1 MNEPCLYSY
10 PVGKS
15 VIDFYEKMFSLTRKY
30 TKAILIMDMPEACYN
45 CKFCR
50 ELYNENG
57 ACCELTIDPDDDTLY
72 RIISEHDLHKPDWCP
87 LRELPEKKDTLTT
100 LECHSNGK
108 WTESMK
114 AGYNACLDEIVK
126 NCKNS

>member
-1 MNEPCLYSY
+1 MA
-10 PVGKS
+10 
-15 VIDFYEKMFSLTRKY
+15 
-30 TKAILIMDMPEACYN
+30 KAILVMDMPYDCTM
-45 CKFCR
+45 CKFWNAEDDECYATGSE
-50 ELYNENG
+50 ELSLGDFEK
-57 ACCELTIDPDDDTLY
+57 T
-72 RIISEHDLHKPDWCP
+72 KPDWCP

-108 WTESMK
+108 WTEGMK

>member
-1 MNEPCLYSY
+1 M
-10 PVGKS
+10 
-15 VIDFYEKMFSLTRKY
+15 
-30 TKAILIMDMPEACYN
+30 
-45 CKFCR
+45 
-50 ELYNENG
+50 
-57 ACCELTIDPDDDTLY
+57 
-72 RIISEHDLHKPDWCP
+72 ISKKTKPDWCP

-108 WTESMK
+108 WTEGMK

>member
-1 MNEPCLYSY
+1 MA
-10 PVGKS
+10 
-15 VIDFYEKMFSLTRKY
+15 
-30 TKAILIMDMPEACYN
+30 KAILVMDMPYDCTM
-45 CKFCR
+45 CKFWNAEDDECYATGSE
-50 ELYNENG
+50 ELSLGDFEKN
-57 ACCELTIDPDDDTLY
+57 
-72 RIISEHDLHKPDWCP
+72 KPDWCP

-108 WTESMK
+108 WTEGMK

>member
-1 MNEPCLYSY
+1 MA
-10 PVGKS
+10 
-15 VIDFYEKMFSLTRKY
+15 
-30 TKAILIMDMPEACYN
+30 KAILVMDMPYDCTM
-45 CKFCR
+45 CKFW
-50 ELYNENG
+50 N
-57 ACCELTIDPDDDTLY
+57 TDDDECYATG
-72 RIISEHDLHKPDWCP
+72 SEELSLGDFEKTKPDWCP

-108 WTESMK
+108 WTEGMK

>member
-1 MNEPCLYSY
+1 
-10 PVGKS
+10 
-15 VIDFYEKMFSLTRKY
+15 
-30 TKAILIMDMPEACYN
+30 MDMPYDCTM
-45 CKFCR
+45 CKFWNAEDNECYATGSE
-50 ELYNENG
+50 ELSLGDFEK
-57 ACCELTIDPDDDTLY
+57 T
-72 RIISEHDLHKPDWCP
+72 KPDWCP

-108 WTESMK
+108 WTEGMK

>member
-1 MNEPCLYSY
+1 MP
-10 PVGKS
+10 
-15 VIDFYEKMFSLTRKY
+15 
-30 TKAILIMDMPEACYN
+30 KAILVMDMPYDCTM
-45 CKFCR
+45 CKFWNAEDDECYATGSE
-50 ELYNENG
+50 ELSLGDFEK
-57 ACCELTIDPDDDTLY
+57 T
-72 RIISEHDLHKPDWCP
+72 KPDWCP

-108 WTESMK
+108 WTEGMK

>member
-1 MNEPCLYSY
+1 MA
-10 PVGKS
+10 
-15 VIDFYEKMFSLTRKY
+15 
-30 TKAILIMDMPEACYN
+30 KAILVMDMPEACYD

-72 RIISEHDLHKPDWCP
+72 QMIPEHDLHKPDWCP

-108 WTESMK
+108 WTEGMK

-126 NCKNS
+126 NCKNHNM